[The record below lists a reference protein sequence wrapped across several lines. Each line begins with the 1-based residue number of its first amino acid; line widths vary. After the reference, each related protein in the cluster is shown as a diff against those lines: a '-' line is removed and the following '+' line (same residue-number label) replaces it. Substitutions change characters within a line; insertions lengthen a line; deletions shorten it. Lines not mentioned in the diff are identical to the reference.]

1 MWFLVEW
8 CDYDLLVDVYLELVT
23 EYASVVIIL
32 PRLAGGSG
40 DAFVGF
46 VGLVGLRCKL
56 DCFCFEFGLEGGLTT
71 LEESKRGV
79 FFVGVTAPS
88 SVTL

>member
-1 MWFLVEW
+1 M
-8 CDYDLLVDVYLELVT
+8 YLELVT
-23 EYASVVIIL
+23 EYASGIIIL

-40 DAFVGF
+40 DGLVGFVGF
-46 VGLVGLRCKL
+46 VDLGCEL
-56 DCFCFEFGLEGGLTT
+56 DCFCFEIGLEGGLVT

-88 SVTL
+88 PVTL